1 MIFFGTGVD
10 TRRRT
15 FSLLHTKK
23 NSTQPSSPTK
33 KNTMNPHQWR
43 SKAGGFDAS
52 KFISSDNTIEAVI
65 LDMDGVLAETSGS
78 YRQAILRTA
87 KSFGVNATM
96 EDIENE
102 KVKGD
107 ANNDW
112 VCTHR
117 LVKNGGVKTTLDE
130 VTERFEELYQ
140 GT

>member
-1 MIFFGTGVD
+1 
-10 TRRRT
+10 
-15 FSLLHTKK
+15 
-23 NSTQPSSPTK
+23 
-33 KNTMNPHQWR
+33 MNPHQWR

-52 KFISSDNTIEAVI
+52 KFIASDNTIEAVI

>member
-1 MIFFGTGVD
+1 
-10 TRRRT
+10 
-15 FSLLHTKK
+15 
-23 NSTQPSSPTK
+23 
-33 KNTMNPHQWR
+33 MNPHQWR

-52 KFISSDNTIEAVI
+52 KFISSDSTIEAI
-65 LDMDGVLAETSGS
+65 LDMDGVLAETSETDC
-78 YRQAILRTA
+78 QAILRTA
-87 KSFGVNATM
+87 KEFGVNATM